1 MRLRV
6 VLLIP
11 LLVAF
16 IGAGFG
22 VAYAQPGSVTGGLF
36 YFHLNSVA
44 YHNENSSVTL
54 LDEANLLPPVGSTS
68 EISEVSAAIRNA
80 TTIFGTIWV
89 GSVAWVTEPLNEPA
103 TIQGTATF
111 TVWLYSDDPAT
122 PSFSGVGAGVAVLDQ
137 QNQTVGNYVYSFTYA
152 QGKAL
157 DSTPAEHSFSVDLDY
172 NISPGQR
179 LVFAVGVGSTTEG
192 WSMKVLYDDSQ
203 YPSRVQLPT
212 TVTVVPEF
220 QEATPVLI
228 ALTLTAT
235 ILSLSVAR
243 RTACH
248 NRSVT

>member
-1 MRLRV
+1 M
-6 VLLIP
+6 VLA
-11 LLVAF
+11 VAF
-16 IGAGFG
+16 IGAGSG
-22 VAYAQPGSVTGGLF
+22 AASAQLSSVSGGLF

-44 YHNENSSVTL
+44 YRNENASVLL
-54 LDEANLLPPVGSTS
+54 LDEANLLPPMGSTS
-68 EISEVSAAIRNA
+68 QISTVSAAIRNA

-89 GSVAWVTEPLNEPA
+89 GSVAWVTEPLTEPA
-103 TIQGTATF
+103 TIRGTATF

-152 QGKAL
+152 NGKAL
-157 DSTPAEHSFSVDLDY
+157 DSTPTELSFSVDLDY

-192 WSMKVLYDDSQ
+192 WSMKVLYDNSQ
-203 YPSRVQLPT
+203 YPSRVQLPS

-220 QEATPVLI
+220 QKVTPVMI

-243 RTACH
+243 RRVCH
-248 NRSVT
+248 KRSVT